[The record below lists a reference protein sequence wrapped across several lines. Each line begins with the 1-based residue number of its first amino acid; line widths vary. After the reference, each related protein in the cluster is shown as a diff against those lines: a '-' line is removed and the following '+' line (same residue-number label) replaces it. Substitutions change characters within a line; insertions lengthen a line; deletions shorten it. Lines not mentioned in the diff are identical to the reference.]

1 MCGIV
6 AYCGNAQAADILV
19 AGLQRLEYR
28 GYDSA
33 GVAIIQKSEDSGGKQ
48 ESKRQKSAAPK
59 ADGAEATIKICKQAG
74 KVANLAKACENS
86 DVKGTLGIA
95 HTRWATHGPPT
106 DRNSHP
112 HVSCDGKI
120 AVVHNG
126 IVENFAA
133 LKTKLEGLGYKMASD
148 TDTELIAHLIYD
160 VRKKKAMPLEE
171 AVRQALTQVHGAFG
185 LGVVCADE
193 PDILIGARRGSP
205 LILGIGDDEY
215 VLASDASAV
224 IERTRR
230 ELAATKRELET
241 KFNAGMENAAV
252 GQNTQ

>member
-1 MCGIV
+1 MCGIFGYLGHQE
-6 AYCGNAQAADILV
+6 ALPILV
-19 AGLQRLEYR
+19 EGLRRLEYR
-28 GYDSA
+28 GYDST
-33 GVAIIQKSEDSGGKQ
+33 GVAVNDGNSIQTYKTVGRVADL
-48 ESKRQKSAAPK
+48 K
-59 ADGAEATIKICKQAG
+59 AILPAEVRG
-74 KVANLAKACENS
+74 S
-86 DVKGTLGIA
+86 LGIA

-112 HVSCDGKI
+112 HLSCDGKI

-133 LKTKLEGLGYKMASD
+133 LKTKLEGLGYKMQSD

-185 LGVVCADE
+185 LGVVSSDD

-205 LILGIGDDEY
+205 LILGIGEDFERFVKARDDQI
-215 VLASDASAV
+215 VAPRRLIDRAMRSDG
-224 IERTRR
+224 
-230 ELAATKRELET
+230 LE
-241 KFNAGMENAAV
+241 KGI
-252 GQNTQ
+252 GIL

>member
-6 AYCGNAQAADILV
+6 AYLGAAEAKDILV

-33 GVAIIQKSEDSGGKQ
+33 GVAIMQTGGEAKHD
-48 ESKRQKSAAPK
+48 SKRQRSAAASK
-59 ADGAEATIKICKQAG
+59 SGEAAIKVVKQAG
-74 KVANLAKACENS
+74 KVANLKKACDS
-86 DVKGTLGIA
+86 TDTTGSIGIA

-106 DRNSHP
+106 NRNSHP
-112 HVSCDGKI
+112 HCSVDGKI

-160 VRKKKAMPLEE
+160 VRKQSTLLIMAPAQRRAPGGLTFGPSRPRAPWAASGERPRRSPPLRRRPRRMPPL
-171 AVRQALTQVHGAFG
+171 QL
-185 LGVVCADE
+185 
-193 PDILIGARRGSP
+193 SP
-205 LILGIGDDEY
+205 C
-215 VLASDASAV
+215 
-224 IERTRR
+224 T
-230 ELAATKRELET
+230 
-241 KFNAGMENAAV
+241 
-252 GQNTQ
+252 